1 MKWMYNVCL
10 VVKLNYTSEENE
22 KKKDIRVVEITMI
35 LVCHRGFN
43 VFKKKREKVKVEY
56 LTKMGRSRKDLFVIK
71 HERDIQIE

>member
-43 VFKKKREKVKVEY
+43 VFKKKKEK
-56 LTKMGRSRKDLFVIK
+56 RSKLNT
-71 HERDIQIE
+71 